1 MLTKSKNHNPNY
13 LAKVVS
19 LKGLRKHPNA
29 DRLQVVDVD
38 FQQVITSMDAKEG
51 DIYVFFPVESKISK
65 EFLSF
70 TNSFR
75 DSELNQ
81 DSEKKGFFE
90 DKCRVKAVKL
100 RGEKSMGYIIPFDII
115 IEWSGL
121 ARSLKSTFIGEE
133 FDTINGKL
141 LLEKYVVKTKE
152 PRDSRQGKKP
162 KLSRLIDGQVHLH
175 IDTENLRKNA
185 HKISPDEYI
194 SITYKT
200 HGTSWWVGNVK
211 VKKHINWFQK
221 LCKKLGIDIVDTE
234 YGLVYGSRRVVKNS
248 SLEDPKAKDHYFGY
262 DLWEKIKDEI
272 GDKIPKGY
280 TLYGEFLGFDHNG
293 SYIQKGYDYGC
304 SSTGFILN
312 GSTGD
317 VEYRPQHKLEV
328 YRITQTNEDG
338 LVTELD
344 LIDREEFCARVG
356 LETPKLFYYGQAKD
370 VNFPTAGLLDYTARN
385 WNEYFIKCLEEDFN
399 EKDCFMCVEKV
410 PEEGVIVRKESLFN
424 CESYKLKSFRFL
436 EWESKDLDSGE
447 PDVESLN

>member
-1 MLTKSKNHNPNY
+1 MLEKSKNHNPNY
-13 LAKVVS
+13 LAKVVA
-19 LKGLRKHPNA
+19 LKNLKKHPNA
-29 DRLQVVDVD
+29 DRLQVVDID
-38 FQQVITSMDAKEG
+38 FQQVITGIDSKEG
-51 DIYVFFPVESKISK
+51 DVYVFFPVESKISK

-75 DSELNQ
+75 DSTLNQ
-81 DSEKKGFFE
+81 DPEKKGFFE
-90 DKCRVKAVKL
+90 EKGRVKAVKL
-100 RGEKSMGYIIPFDII
+100 RGEKSMGYIVPSHHVAAWSRVDIFPNDV
-115 IEWSGL
+115 G
-121 ARSLKSTFIGEE
+121 TE
-133 FDTINGKL
+133 FDTIGGKL
-141 LLEKYVVKTKE
+141 LVEKYVVKTKE
-152 PRDSRQGKKP
+152 PRDSKQGKKP

-185 HKISPDEYI
+185 HKISPDDYI

-211 VKKHINWFQK
+211 VKKHLNWFQK
-221 LCKKLGIDIVDTE
+221 LGKKLGIDIVDTE
-234 YGLVYGSRRVVKNS
+234 YDLVYGSRRVVKNS

-293 SYIQKGYDYGC
+293 SYIQKGFDYGC
-304 SSTGFILN
+304 TPN
-312 GSTGD
+312 GD
-317 VEYRPQHKLEV
+317 PQHKLEV

-370 VNFPTAGLLDYTARN
+370 WLYMNMLDIPTIDSQEEFSKL
-385 WNEYFIKCLEEDFN
+385 FVQQLEKEFN

>member
-1 MLTKSKNHNPNY
+1 MLTKSKEHSTNY
-13 LAKVVS
+13 LAKVVT
-19 LKGLRKHPNA
+19 LKNLKKHPNA
-29 DRLQVVDVD
+29 DRLQVVDID
-38 FQQVITSMDAKEG
+38 FQQVITGINSKEG
-51 DIYVFFPVESKISK
+51 DVYVFFPVESKISK

-70 TNSFR
+70 SNSFR
-75 DSELNQ
+75 DSTLDQ
-81 DSEKKGFFE
+81 DPEKKGFFE
-90 DKCRVKAVKL
+90 EKGRVKAVKL
-100 RGEKSMGYIIPFDII
+100 RGEKSMGYIVPSHHVSAWANVNIFAEDVD
-115 IEWSGL
+115 
-121 ARSLKSTFIGEE
+121 TE
-133 FDTINGKL
+133 FDTIGGKL
-141 LLEKYVVKTKE
+141 LVEKYVVKTKE
-152 PRDSRQGKKP
+152 PRDSKQGKKP

-175 IDTENLRKNA
+175 VDTENLRKNA
-185 HKISPDEYI
+185 HKISPEDYI

-211 VKKHINWFQK
+211 VKKHLSWFQK
-221 LCKKLGIDIVDTE
+221 LGKKLGIDIVDTE
-234 YGLVYGSRRVVKNS
+234 YDLVYGSRRVVKNS

-293 SYIQKGYDYGC
+293 SYIQKGFDYGC
-304 SSTGFILN
+304 TPD
-312 GSTGD
+312 GD
-317 VEYRPQHKLEV
+317 PQHKLEV

-356 LETPKLFYYGQAKD
+356 LETPKLFYYGKTKD
-370 VNFPTAGLLDYTARN
+370 WLYMNTLDIPTIDSQEEFSKL
-385 WNEYFIKCLEEDFN
+385 FVQQLEKEFN

-436 EWESKDLDSGE
+436 E
-447 PDVESLN
+447 